1 MKKVITAVS
10 LSALLSLMAGCGG
23 GGGGDSAA
31 SDSNGTTTTAS
42 NNNGNTGGSG
52 EESRVTSTAEIVTT
66 PEFDFSAS
74 RSVDINF
81 DVPEARNVEGMLSLC
96 SKYADQGDGTFDI
109 DYNSCTVQAT
119 LVNGVYNAKMELTN
133 DVDSVVGVV
142 WFTDPA
148 VSPVYKEF
156 SVATTTAGRGF
167 GASGVKQNPVIV
179 WN

>member
-10 LSALLSLMAGCGG
+10 LLVLLTGCGGG

-31 SDSNGTTTTAS
+31 TDSGGTTAT
-42 NNNGNTGGSG
+42 NTGGSDAK
-52 EESRVTSTAEIVTT
+52 VTSTADIVTT
-66 PEFDFSAS
+66 PQFDFAAS
-74 RSVDINF
+74 RNVDIKF
-81 DVPEARNVEGMLSLC
+81 DVPEARTTEGMLSVC
-96 SKYADQGDGTFDI
+96 SKYSDKGDGTFDI

-142 WFTDPA
+142 WFADSSLA
-148 VSPVYKEF
+148 PVYKEF
-156 SVATTTAGRGF
+156 SIATTAGRTL
-167 GASGVKQNPVIV
+167 GASGVKQSPTIV